1 MSQAKDQDQ
10 SMEEI
15 LQSIKRIIA
24 EEGTPATGGSDV
36 LELTDMLGE
45 DPVETP
51 PGFDA
56 PEAPAMPTLS
66 IDEIMAAPLSSGPIT
81 IPEPAPEPEP
91 KPEPK
96 PEPVI
101 APEPEPVFAAPA
113 SAPTPAPAPIVATV
127 EESLVSDITL
137 HSATAALSA
146 LKNIPETSLPPLP
159 ASGVGFRSGTTIED
173 LVLESLKPMLKDWLD
188 ANLTGIVERLVEKE
202 VRKLSAR

>member
-1 MSQAKDQDQ
+1 
-10 SMEEI
+10 
-15 LQSIKRIIA
+15 
-24 EEGTPATGGSDV
+24 
-36 LELTDMLGE
+36 MLGE